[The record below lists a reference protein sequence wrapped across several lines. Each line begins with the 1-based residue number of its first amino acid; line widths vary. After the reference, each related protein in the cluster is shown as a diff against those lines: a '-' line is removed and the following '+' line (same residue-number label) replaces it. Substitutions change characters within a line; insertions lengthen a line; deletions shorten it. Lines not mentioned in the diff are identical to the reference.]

1 MYYISQSRK
10 DDCGFTCIKMLL
22 ASLNKDKNYLYLKE
36 TKEEGAYSFKEL
48 VNIAKEN
55 GVELTGYRIDDVS
68 SVDELTNNNEF
79 LLTIKREKSKHLVVV
94 KKKSFNFY
102 LIKDPALGC
111 YLVSKRK
118 LNKMIEG
125 TLLVVNKVEKKKS
138 NVYFPLLLK
147 KRQRIS
153 LILLRTLCLA
163 FVIASTFFVD
173 DKYSPFIPLIL
184 LILGLIMEL
193 TYRVVCLSLFKK
205 LDDIINDAVVV
216 KNNKYYEYYTYL
228 QKFKS
233 LHILN
238 ITLLF
243 FSFALCLFIA
253 YLLIGND
260 SLNIL
265 LVLFTV
271 FYVFFEQV
279 LFKNKI
285 NYLNNRLEISE
296 SKLKYSS
303 DMNDY
308 KEKIKVI
315 NKHSKNIGVLKTV
328 LDITYFLVLIILL
341 ALIMILRQK
350 IEITYLLFYFFMFY
364 FFKRCVND
372 YFLSKERKEK
382 EKIYKNKLINL
393 TSYNNDFECK

>member
-55 GVELTGYRIDDVS
+55 GVELIGYRIDDVS

-193 TYRVVCLSLFKK
+193 TYRVVCLGLFKK

-243 FSFALCLFIA
+243 FSLALCLFIA

-296 SKLKYSS
+296 SKLKYSY

-393 TSYNNDFECK
+393 TSYNNDFECE

>member
-55 GVELTGYRIDDVS
+55 GVELIGYRINDVS

-118 LNKMIEG
+118 LNKMMEG

-138 NVYFPLLLK
+138 NVYFPSLLK
-147 KRQRIS
+147 KRQRIT